1 MNGFKVKRED
11 IRLLLQVIDPHG
23 VNTRLRR
30 RLKRRSYWSKGPN
43 FCWHVDS
50 YDKLKKYGLCING
63 CIDGYTRKLV
73 WLRVGRSSN
82 DPKVIGR
89 YYLDAVTM
97 HGGFPMFM
105 RGDMGTE
112 NSLTA
117 AMQDLLSR
125 NEAFAHNSF
134 IYGKS
139 SFNTRIES
147 WWCILRK
154 ECCQT
159 WIEEL
164 KDLQNRGLFTGD
176 RLDTNLLQFCFMKLL
191 QNELDEVAHVWNA
204 HYLQSTK
211 EGGIRSCPSN
221 VYLFPELFQ
230 VQDYICPVDVEVLE
244 LCRRECT
251 IGNELPC
258 DEEIFELGCIFMEEQ
273 NLDPPFNIVEGKEL
287 YINFRSWIMN
297 M

>member
-1 MNGFKVKRED
+1 MSIRQLKRHLKNLNLTKRKNFSSEQSVFSFVYNQVETSRQNHGYRWMYQKCKLNGFKVKREH
-11 IRLLLQVIDPHG
+11 IRLLLKVIDPNG
-23 VNTRLRR
+23 VDTRSRR

-43 FCWHVDS
+43 FCWHLDS

-73 WLRVGRSSN
+73 WLMVGRSNN

-89 YYLDAVTM
+89 YYLDAVTN
-97 HGGFPMFM
+97 HGGFPVFM

-112 NSLTA
+112 NSLIA
-117 AMQDLLSR
+117 AMQNLFSR
-125 NEAFAHNSF
+125 NEAYEHNSF

-176 RLDTNLLQFCFMKLL
+176 KLDTNLLQFCLMKLL
-191 QNELDEVAHVWNA
+191 QVF
-204 HYLQSTK
+204 K
-211 EGGIRSCPSN
+211 
-221 VYLFPELFQ
+221 
-230 VQDYICPVDVEVLE
+230 
-244 LCRRECT
+244 
-251 IGNELPC
+251 
-258 DEEIFELGCIFMEEQ
+258 
-273 NLDPPFNIVEGKEL
+273 
-287 YINFRSWIMN
+287 
-297 M
+297 